1 MEALICSSNEE
12 DKYFEQYIKPYPIL
26 FYRIENLIDKDDI
39 EDLICPIC
47 LQILG
52 NPVCCSDKI
61 NSHCFCKDCI
71 DEFLKEKN
79 NCPVCKLIFEYKNN
93 KNIIDKLNI
102 L

>member
-1 MEALICSSNEE
+1 MLSNVNEE
-12 DKYFEQYIKPYPIL
+12 YLDKYIKPYNIL
-26 FYRIENLIDKDDI
+26 IYSIDDLIDKDNI
-39 EDLICPIC
+39 EDLVCPIC

-79 NCPVCKLIFEYKNN
+79 NCHI
-93 KNIIDKLNI
+93 
-102 L
+102 